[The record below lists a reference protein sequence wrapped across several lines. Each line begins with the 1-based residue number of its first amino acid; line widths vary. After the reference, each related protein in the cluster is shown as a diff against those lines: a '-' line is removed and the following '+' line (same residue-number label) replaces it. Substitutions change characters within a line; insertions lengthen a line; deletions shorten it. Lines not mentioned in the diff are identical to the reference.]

1 LTTQPVVKERV
12 RAAEYNLAMQ
22 FRLRTLLV
30 LAALLPI
37 VIWLGWAEYAA
48 YRARELRWQ
57 ADEQM
62 RQELEK
68 LSQSNL
74 YPNPP
79 HW

>member
-1 LTTQPVVKERV
+1 V

-30 LAALLPI
+30 LVALLPI

-48 YRARELRWQ
+48 YRARQLRRQ

>member
-1 LTTQPVVKERV
+1 LTEQPVVKERV

-30 LAALLPI
+30 LVALLPI

-57 ADEQM
+57 ADKQM
-62 RQELEK
+62 PQELEK
-68 LSQSNL
+68 LSQPNR
-74 YPNPP
+74 YANPP
-79 HW
+79 YR